1 MNPTRIKRA
10 EHPMATGLVGV
21 TTLLAALGAASWPAA
36 TGYSFGGFALAMA
49 LLFAGVVAGVF
60 CRRRIGASW
69 RAVRAELDAARADT
83 EKATLRTYAR
93 AEHDLVAQLLP
104 RWQHH
109 LTISREQTE
118 AAALGLAGEFTQI
131 SAQLGESLAASRAA
145 SSGDQSAMSVI
156 AAAREDLLALVD
168 LLKNSLAAKNAML
181 AELRH
186 LASVT
191 DELKR
196 MAKDVA
202 EIASQTNLLALN
214 AAIEAARAGEHGR
227 GFAVVADEVR
237 KLSTQSG
244 ETGTQIS
251 AKVGSV
257 ATAIAATLDSADRL
271 AATDDRVVADADQ
284 TIRQVIAQFNGVA
297 GQLQESSQAL
307 EAQNARTQGQIDKV
321 IVDLQFQDRVNQILA
336 LLEQDMSRMAAHAQ
350 DGREQLAGQTIPP
363 PAIAEQ
369 WLERYEAG
377 YTTLEQQQRAAPR
390 NAAQS
395 NSVNI
400 TFF

>member
-1 MNPTRIKRA
+1 
-10 EHPMATGLVGV
+10 MATSLVAV
-21 TTLLAALGAASWPAA
+21 IVLLTALGAASWPVA
-36 TGYSFGGFALAMA
+36 TGYSVGGFALGVA
-49 LLFAGVVAGVF
+49 LLSAGVIAGIF

-69 RAVRAELDAARADT
+69 RAVHAELAAARADA
-83 EKATLRTYAR
+83 EKAVLRSYAR
-93 AEHDLVAQLLP
+93 AEHELVAQLLP

-118 AAALGLAGEFTQI
+118 AAAVSLTDEFSQI
-131 SAQLGESLAASRAA
+131 SAQFRESLAASRAA
-145 SSGDQSAMSVI
+145 SSGDQSVMSVI
-156 AAAREDLLALVD
+156 AAARGDLLALVE
-168 LLKNSLAAKNAML
+168 LLKNSLAAKNTML
-181 AELRH
+181 AELRR

-244 ETGTQIS
+244 ATGTQIS

-271 AATDDRVVADADQ
+271 ASTDDRVVADAEQ
-284 TIRQVIAQFNGVA
+284 TIHQVIALFNGAA
-297 GQLQESSQAL
+297 GQLQESSQVL
-307 EAQNARTQGQIDKV
+307 EAQGARTQDQVNKV

-336 LLEQDMSRMAAHAQ
+336 LLEQDMGRLAAHAH
-350 DGREQLAGQTIPP
+350 DRRGRLAGHEIPP
-363 PAIAEQ
+363 PANAEQ

-377 YTTLEQQQRAAPR
+377 YTTMEQQHRAPGG

-395 NSVNI
+395 TSTNI